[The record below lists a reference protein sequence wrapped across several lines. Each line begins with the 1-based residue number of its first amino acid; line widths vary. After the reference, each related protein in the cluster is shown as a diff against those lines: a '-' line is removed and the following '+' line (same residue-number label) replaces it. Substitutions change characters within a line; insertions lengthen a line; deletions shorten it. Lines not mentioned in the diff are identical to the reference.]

1 MLRVKNVSNALQK
14 RTIRAAYAQ
23 TQATPYAC
31 ELHSSIGT
39 GASFTAPGASDS
51 SPFTRT
57 AAAKLI
63 KGGLIP
69 GTVLVRVPTVGGD
82 VVAVGTGGNPATGV
96 KREVPFGLLANFVG
110 GDLDEL
116 GNENKVGVWRG
127 PDSVFEL
134 LAPAFDTST
143 ITAAILTGASSPVPL
158 VCGTNG
164 VLTLPAGYT
173 SNAIAESAADVQSGV
188 NVVGTTGNKRT
199 VVAHLLDVPSANRI
213 VIDLK
218 I

>member
-1 MLRVKNVSNALQK
+1 MLRLKNVSNALQK

-23 TQATPYAC
+23 TQATPFAC

-39 GASFTAPGASDS
+39 GASFTAPGASDTTPLARS
-51 SPFTRT
+51 
-57 AAAKLI
+57 AAAALL

-69 GTVLVRVPTVGGD
+69 GTVMVRVPTVGGD
-82 VVAVGTGGNPATGV
+82 VVAVGTGANPSTGV

-110 GDLDEL
+110 GDFDEL

-143 ITAAILTGASSPVPL
+143 ITASVLTGASSPVPL
-158 VCGTNG
+158 VCGANG
-164 VLTLPAGYT
+164 LLTLPVGYT
-173 SNAIAESAADVQSGV
+173 SNAIAETAADVQSGV
-188 NVVGTTGNKRT
+188 NVVGTTNNKRA
-199 VVAHLLDVPSANRI
+199 VVAHLLDVPAANRI
-213 VIDLK
+213 VVDLK
-218 I
+218 V